1 MNLEDIQESWNN
13 DCAIDDDHLDKESV
27 RTPNLHA
34 KYLNFLITFKLKAA
48 KAKKEYSTLRTKK
61 FRYYR
66 GEMSKGELA
75 DEGWSQWQGVK
86 PLKNEMEEF
95 LEGDGDLADAQ
106 LKIEYLDSIVS
117 YLESIMHQI
126 KSRDWQI
133 RNSIEWKKF
142 ISGA

>member
-1 MNLEDIQESWNN
+1 MNLEQLQETRET
-13 DCAIDDDHLDKESV
+13 DCIIDDDRLDKESV

-34 KYLNFLITFKLKAA
+34 KYLNFLIGYKLKYA
-48 KAKKEYSTLRTKK
+48 KAKKDYNTLRQLK

-66 GEMSKGELA
+66 GELSKQELE
-75 DEGWSQWQGVK
+75 DRKWEQWQGVK

-95 LEGDGDLADAQ
+95 LEGDYELAEAQ
-106 LKIEYLDSIVS
+106 LRQEYLESVIN
-117 YLESIMHQI
+117 YLESIMGQI